1 MDSDV
6 RSILELFN
14 RISVV
19 VDILLVMLF
28 LTAGLFGLTLLM
40 PVSYVINLVLQSVAT
55 LVFLL
60 FGFASLMGA
69 EHITN
74 LIRANLVQAVE
85 DQKTD
90 EEKAAPVV
98 VSKKS
103 IIAAEPSPAP
113 TLTNRVL
120 KTTKV
125 VLKSSK
131 SSPSTATVSS
141 NEAVVKRGRP
151 KKDN

>member
-1 MDSDV
+1 MDSDA
-6 RSILELFN
+6 RSTLELFN

-28 LTAGLFGLTLLM
+28 LTAGLFGLTLLI

-60 FGFASLMGA
+60 FGVASLKGA

>member
-1 MDSDV
+1 MDSDA
-6 RSILELFN
+6 RSTLELFN

-19 VDILLVMLF
+19 VDVLLVMLF

-60 FGFASLMGA
+60 FGVASLKGA

-131 SSPSTATVSS
+131 SSPPTATVSS
-141 NEAVVKRGRP
+141 REAVVKRGRP

>member
-1 MDSDV
+1 MDSDA
-6 RSILELFN
+6 RSTLELFN

-60 FGFASLMGA
+60 FGFASLKGA

-103 IIAAEPSPAP
+103 IIAAQPSPAP

-131 SSPSTATVSS
+131 SSPPTAAVSS
-141 NEAVVKRGRP
+141 REAVVKRGRP